1 MFGSMRPEIG
11 YPSGV
16 IRPARVAPRPLSG
29 LAELLGIGRAE
40 AISNGIGVI
49 SGVTLDSR
57 AVRPGDLYA
66 ALPGTRTHGAAFSE
80 QAVAAGAVAI
90 LTDPDGR
97 DRAARTG
104 VPVFVV
110 ASPRDRLGD
119 VSCWIYGDPSHRMT
133 IIGVTGTSGK
143 TTTSY
148 LCEAG
153 LRAAGHTTGLIGGV
167 EIKAGAEQVRASLTT
182 PEAPDLQALLAV
194 MAERRVTA
202 AAMEVSSHSLALGRV
217 AGTRYS
223 VAVFTNLSQDHLDF
237 HAGFEDYFRAKA
249 KLFTPAYS
257 AVGVVNVADRYGR
270 RLVAEATVPI
280 VTFCADPAS
289 GAYRQAEWRAADVR
303 CGADGSTFRVIGPGG
318 VEADASVTLPGAF
331 NVANAL
337 GAIVALVEAG
347 TDLADAVAG
356 VASCPGVPGRLQRVP
371 VPAAGE
377 LPDAFVDYSHKPGAV
392 EAVLTALAPVTSGE
406 LIVVL
411 GCGGDRDRGKR
422 PLMGAAAARLADVA
436 IFTSDNPRSEDPLAI
451 LGEMLNGV
459 LAVPPGERGRVIIE
473 PDRAAAI
480 ELAVGRAGKG
490 DVVLVAGKGHET
502 GQYVGGAV
510 LPFDD
515 AVETAAAL
523 ARHAGQA
530 GAIPTGAGQAGAG
543 QAGAGQAGAGG
554 PWPAGG
560 WPAGVPGGAR

>member
-1 MFGSMRPEIG
+1 MFDSTRADFR
-11 YPSGV
+11 YPLGV
-16 IRPARVAPRPLSG
+16 IRPARLAPRPLSG
-29 LAELLGIGRAE
+29 LAELLGVARTEGVRTE
-40 AISNGIGVI
+40 GTRGGFGIL

-57 AVRPGDLYA
+57 TVRPGDLYA

-90 LTDPDGR
+90 LTDPEGR
-97 DRAARTG
+97 DRAARAG

-110 ASPRDRLGD
+110 ASPRMSLGD
-119 VSCWIYGDPSHRMT
+119 VSCWIYGDPSERMT
-133 IIGVTGTSGK
+133 LIGVTGTSGK

-153 LRAAGHTTGLIGGV
+153 LRAAGHRTGLIGGV
-167 EIKAGAEQVRASLTT
+167 QVRIGPEVADASLTT

-194 MAERRVTA
+194 MVERGVTA

-217 AGTRYS
+217 AGTRYAAS
-223 VAVFTNLSQDHLDF
+223 VFTNLSQDHLDF

-270 RLVAEATVPI
+270 RLVSEASVPI

-289 GAYRQAEWRAADVR
+289 GAYQRAEWRAADVR

-318 VEADASVTLPGAF
+318 VEADASVSLPGSF

-347 TDLADAVAG
+347 TDLADAVDG
-356 VASCPGVPGRLQRVP
+356 VASCPGVPGRLQRVSGP
-371 VPAAGE
+371 PGH
-377 LPDAFVDYSHKPGAV
+377 PDAFVDYSHKPGAV
-392 EAVLTALAPVTSGE
+392 EATLSALRPVTSGE

-436 IFTSDNPRSEDPLAI
+436 ILTSDNPRSEDPLAI
-451 LGEMLNGV
+451 LAEMLHGV
-459 LAVPPGERGRVIIE
+459 LGVPQGERARVIIE

-480 ELAVGRAGKG
+480 ELAAGLAGKG

-502 GQYVGGAV
+502 GQYVGGTV

-515 AVETAAAL
+515 AEVTAAAL
-523 ARHAGQA
+523 ARHPG
-530 GAIPTGAGQAGAG
+530 TGE
-543 QAGAGQAGAGG
+543 
-554 PWPAGG
+554 PA
-560 WPAGVPGGAR
+560 